1 MHRMRNPQTLAYQW
15 FEPHTIDFHSTVV
28 DTPLVDFLCMLCYN
42 VCILLMEVF
51 MEEKDKYL
59 EAAQIVANC
68 KPSKLPYVL
77 TILKQGGIDVS
88 DRAVKAARENL
99 RDRET
104 YRKELRESK
113 GTDLWNDTGD
123 PTCLLLRKIYNDGE
137 SIIRLGNVA
146 GVHRS
151 SMYAYIRGIT
161 IPSVPVAN
169 RILRAVSE
177 LYGDKY
183 A

>member
-1 MHRMRNPQTLAYQW
+1 
-15 FEPHTIDFHSTVV
+15 
-28 DTPLVDFLCMLCYN
+28 
-42 VCILLMEVF
+42 ME
-51 MEEKDKYL
+51 DQNTYL
-59 EAAQIVANC
+59 EAAKLVAEC

-77 TILKQGGIDVS
+77 AILRQGGIDVS
-88 DRAVKAARENL
+88 KSAVKAAMENL

-113 GTDLWNDTGD
+113 GTDLWNDTDD

-137 SIIRLGNVA
+137 SIIKLGNVA

-161 IPSVPVAN
+161 IPSAPVAN

-183 A
+183 T